1 MEQKELEAVKNLLA
15 RIHGD
20 GGHYTEKHGLLK
32 SIIDAEWKV
41 YIKGLQRHHRLLYIT
56 TTQAEE
62 LNNGTSK
69 KN

>member
-41 YIKGLQRHHRLLYIT
+41 SQRT
-56 TTQAEE
+56 TTFVHNERM
-62 LNNGTSK
+62 NNGTSK